1 VNKFITLA
9 LTGLSFIFS
18 SSVLAEGFNDN
29 YLQVGYSTNDYKHS
43 DKITHVS
50 GSAELGDN
58 YLISGSYDYETGD
71 WSDPGEYE
79 TQTAKKMSIGIEGY
93 FPVSSSTDI
102 SSSIGLENWDITSTT
117 KVLATSV
124 TTNKAPFEG
133 KFTHIGIGFRNLT
146 SNNVEIS
153 FKNTWTKY
161 KNPTVYYYYKPSIKI
176 RHISAN
182 GIESSID
189 YSKTNEILNLRQSRL
204 ELRLIKH
211 INESFSIGGR
221 LSIVKDPKWTE
232 TGIFVRRS
240 F

>member
-1 VNKFITLA
+1 MKKLLLLFLIP
-9 LTGLSFIFS
+9 FFS
-18 SSVLAEGFNDN
+18 TPLLAEGFNDN
-29 YLQVGYSTNDYKHS
+29 YFQVGYSTNDYKHS

-71 WSDPGEYE
+71 WNDPGEYE

-93 FPVSSSTDI
+93 FPI
-102 SSSIGLENWDITSTT
+102 SSSSDITSSIKLDNWDITGTT
-117 KVLATSV
+117 KSLATSV
-124 TTNKAPFEG
+124 ISNRTPFEG

-153 FKNTWTKY
+153 FKNTWSKY
-161 KNPTVYYYYKPSIKI
+161 KNPTVYYYYTPSIKI
-176 RHISAN
+176 RHISDN
-182 GIESSID
+182 GIESSLD
-189 YSKTNEILNLRQSRL
+189 YSKTSEILNLRHSRL

-211 INESFSIGGR
+211 INKSFAIGGR